1 MKKLSVV
8 SVERTPCKNV
18 NVVYAGFNAIFQSS
32 PEWESLEIEI
42 PASMSIDQE
51 YKNCE
56 LLQRITLRFRTCSEV
71 RTQNR
76 RYAYRV
82 RTADGRTYIIGSS
95 SRPYPITRVTETSS
109 DNVASQESPSVE
121 VTLSDVKP
129 LPEVRN

>member
-18 NVVYAGFNAIFQSS
+18 NVVYAGFNAILQSS

-56 LLQRITLRFRTCSEV
+56 LFQKITLRFRTCSEV

-121 VTLSDVKP
+121 VTLSDIKP